1 MIAALLALVAH
12 AAEPAAAHPGHG
24 APDDHVHA
32 DAPVADE
39 AQYARLFG
47 ADGTVSAA
55 PERTPAF
62 PLWVVPAAVG
72 ALGLYA
78 AGRLRAPGETGR
90 SAPGVKLV
98 SRQAVGDKSHLVV
111 VDVPSADGA
120 RRRLLV
126 GTGGGAPSLVADL
139 GPTPTQGGEADF
151 FAGFAYEERKTT
163 FQELLDSIGSRRE
176 TVHIPERGTRPG
188 KIAPEDI
195 LEMPRGTSPGVP
207 RATSPGVPRTTSH
220 GIPRAGGARPRGVA
234 AFTAH
239 AEPSPRRDRAA
250 AVVNARTLVDE
261 VLAERGSDPGDEGR
275 RRSRRTA

>member
-12 AAEPAAAHPGHG
+12 AAEPAP
-24 APDDHVHA
+24 VTA
-32 DAPVADE
+32 DAPPVNAETQAGDA

-47 ADGTVSAA
+47 GEGSAQAA

-90 SAPGVKLV
+90 GAPGVKLV

-111 VDVPSADGA
+111 VDVPSADGN

-139 GPTPTQGGEADF
+139 GPTPSNGSEADF

-176 TVHIPERGTRPG
+176 TVTIPERGTRPG
-188 KIAPEDI
+188 KIAPQDI
-195 LEMPRGTSPGVP
+195 LDMPRGTSPGVP
-207 RATSPGVPRTTSH
+207 RATSPGVPRS
-220 GIPRAGGARPRGVA
+220 GGARPRGVA
-234 AFTAH
+234 AFAAH
-239 AEPSPRRDRAA
+239 AEPSPRRDRDV